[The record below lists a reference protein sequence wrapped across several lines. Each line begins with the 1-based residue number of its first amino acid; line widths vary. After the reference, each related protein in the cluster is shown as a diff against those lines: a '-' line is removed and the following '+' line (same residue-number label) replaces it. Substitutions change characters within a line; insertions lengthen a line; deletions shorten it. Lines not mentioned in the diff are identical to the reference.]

1 MIDSDKTKGSAIA
14 DSNSVRGM
22 TDLHSC
28 VLSKMRNATFV
39 KKENVFCEGNQK
51 KIRERTGNGSEKGK
65 FPFKLAKLRFSLLRR
80 KRNSVLPRGFR
91 GANVTPC

>member
-1 MIDSDKTKGSAIA
+1 M
-14 DSNSVRGM
+14 
-22 TDLHSC
+22 
-28 VLSKMRNATFV
+28 
-39 KKENVFCEGNQK
+39 FCEKNEK
-51 KIRERTGNGSEKGK
+51 EIRERTGNGSEKGK

>member
-1 MIDSDKTKGSAIA
+1 MIDNDKTKGSAIA

-28 VLSKMRNATFV
+28 VLSEIKILLRR
-39 KKENVFCEGNQK
+39 ENVFCEKNEK
-51 KIRERTGNGSEKGK
+51 EIRERTGNGSEKGK